1 MSGILIIPTTQE
13 AARGDLIGYEA
24 RHEGLADLGQLLI
37 IIYKIVQYSSF
48 RESFEY

>member
-1 MSGILIIPTTQE
+1 MPGILIIPTTQE